1 MRKVRRWTYLLIDF
15 THVGREVI
23 LIHSMSRT
31 RTESCI
37 SHTLESIALHLM
49 LKDANEGERYRN
61 TDHFDK

>member
-1 MRKVRRWTYLLIDF
+1 M
-15 THVGREVI
+15 
-23 LIHSMSRT
+23 IHSMSRT